1 MTTIDNDNSTH
12 PYFDFI
18 STGVAYVNRVKQI
31 FPQAG
36 GNVFTPYWTANLAV
50 LVSKGSDVQYRYI
63 DCSIPAEEAVKLIC
77 FYAAEAN
84 DQESKVL
91 AGVRIADLHAET
103 FTNKE
108 GEVVPCLKGRLIKVN
123 WLKVNGRMV
132 FKAEPA
138 VEQATSAA

>member
-1 MTTIDNDNSTH
+1 MGRWPRLGKLISRSLWRTEHIDYRGH
-12 PYFDFI
+12 
-18 STGVAYVNRVKQI
+18 AH
-31 FPQAG
+31 
-36 GNVFTPYWTANLAV
+36 
-50 LVSKGSDVQYRYI
+50 VQYRYI
-63 DCSIPAEEAVKLIC
+63 DCSIPAEESVKLIC

-84 DQESKVL
+84 DQESKIL

-108 GEVVPCLKGRLIKVN
+108 EKVVPCLKGRLIKGN

-132 FKAEPA
+132 FKAGLV